1 MQPDHGYA
9 READLKGTYDAAL
22 LRELYPHIRPHL
34 RTILLSAFLALL
46 MTLTSLAMPYVTK
59 IAVDRYIVPAPS
71 VQGRQGG
78 DQAAG
83 AGRSLSVELSS
94 PEAREIV
101 RRSPERFAV
110 QGDTAEIPLSETAR
124 LSREEIRV
132 LRQRDLTGVGL
143 AAAAFLV
150 LALIEFLL
158 NFFQMIVMEIAGQKI
173 MHDLRMRLF
182 RHIQGL
188 PLSFFNRTPV
198 ARLVTR
204 TTNDIQNMHEFFTSV
219 IVFVFRDVF
228 LLAGIAAVMTGI
240 HWRLSLVCFAILP
253 FVLMAAAFFSG
264 MAREAFRTL
273 RIKTAEINTRFSE
286 TIAGMTVIQMFGE
299 EKNADRAFRTLD
311 QEFYRA
317 GMRQIHIFAVFM
329 PLIEF
334 FSAVSLALVI
344 YSGGKGVLGEEISLG
359 VLVAFI
365 SYMRMFFR
373 PIRDLSEKYNI
384 LQNALSSAERILLLL
399 NVRDEGAPPR
409 AVLRTEPP
417 ASIASLS
424 FENVSMSYVENEPVL
439 RDVSFRMTQSQTVA
453 VVGPTGSGKTT
464 LIHLILRLYDPTSG
478 CIRINGEDI
487 RGWAPEALRARMAV
501 VPQDPFLFSE
511 SIRENIRLGNPD
523 LPPEELAR
531 AVEAA
536 NLGPLIRRLP
546 DGLDTP
552 FGEGGMSI
560 SAGERQLV
568 AIARALARDPDLILL
583 DEATSHIDSETELRI
598 QEALSNLLRGRTA
611 MIVAHRLST
620 ARHADRIIV
629 LENGRIIESGSHD
642 ELMAMGR
649 VYCKLNRLQ
658 HEEDRTAVPGAGPDD
673 PAREPAI

>member
-59 IAVDRYIVPAPS
+59 IAVDRYIVPSPS
-71 VQGRQGG
+71 VQDRQGEAP
-78 DQAAG
+78 AAG
-83 AGRSLSVELSS
+83 SERRLSVELSS

-110 QGDTAEIPLSETAR
+110 HGDTAEIPLSETGR

-132 LRQRDLTGVGL
+132 LRQRDLTGVGI
-143 AAAAFLV
+143 AAAAFLL

-158 NFFQMIVMEIAGQKI
+158 NFLQMIVMEIAGQKI

-228 LLAGIAAVMTGI
+228 LLVGIAAVMTGI

-253 FVLMAAAFFSG
+253 FVLVAAAFFSG

-286 TIAGMTVIQMFGE
+286 TIAGMTVLQMFGE

-311 QEFYRA
+311 EEFYRA

-344 YSGGKGVLGEEISLG
+344 YSGGIGVLGEEISLG

-399 NVRDEGAPPR
+399 NVRDEGDPPR
-409 AVLRTEPP
+409 AVLRTQPP
-417 ASIASLS
+417 AAIASLS

-439 RDVSFRMTQSQTVA
+439 RDVSFRMTQNQTVA

-464 LIHLILRLYDPTSG
+464 LIHLILRLYEPTSG

-531 AVEAA
+531 AIEAA

-546 DGLDTP
+546 GGLDTP

-658 HEEDRTAVPGAGPDD
+658 HEEDRAAVPGAGPDD

>member
-1 MQPDHGYA
+1 MQPDRGYA
-9 READLKGTYDAAL
+9 READLKGAYDAAL

-34 RTILLSAFLALL
+34 RTILLAAFLAFL

-59 IAVDRYIVPAPS
+59 IAVDRYIVPAS
-71 VQGRQGG
+71 SARDRQGG
-78 DQAAG
+78 DPAAG
-83 AGRSLSVELSS
+83 AGRRLAVELSS

-101 RRSPERFAV
+101 RQSPERFTV
-110 QGDTAEIPLSETAR
+110 RGNTAEIPLSETAS

-132 LRQRDLTGVGL
+132 LRQRNLTGVGL
-143 AAAAFLV
+143 AAAAFLI

-158 NFFQMIVMEIAGQKI
+158 NFFQLIVMEIAGQKI

-188 PLSFFNRTPV
+188 PLPFFNRTPV

-228 LLAGIAAVMTGI
+228 LLAGIAAVMMGI

-264 MAREAFRTL
+264 MARETFRTL
-273 RIKTAEINTRFSE
+273 RVKTAEINTRFSE

-299 EKNADRAFRTLD
+299 EKNTDRAFRALD

-344 YSGGKGVLGEEISLG
+344 YAGGKGVLGEEISLG

-399 NVRDEGAPPR
+399 AVRDEGNPPR
-409 AVLRTEPP
+409 AILRTEPP
-417 ASIASLS
+417 GAIESLS
-424 FENVSMSYVENEPVL
+424 FEHVGMSYVENEPVL
-439 RDVSFRMTQSQTVA
+439 RDVSFRMTRNQTVA

-487 RGWAPEALRARMAV
+487 RHWAPEALRARIAV

-511 SIRENIRLGNPD
+511 SIRENIQLGNPD

-531 AVEAA
+531 AIEAS

-568 AIARALARDPDLILL
+568 TIARALGRDPDLILL
-583 DEATSHIDSETELRI
+583 DEATSHIDSETELKI

-629 LENGRIIESGSHD
+629 LENGRIIESGSHE

-658 HEEDRTAVPGAGPDD
+658 HESDRAAVPGAG
-673 PAREPAI
+673 REAAI